1 MLSAPPAL
9 IATAGRPLPIK
20 MMQNIND
27 HFAALVAAN
36 PKHLLALATIDAF
49 LGDAAAREVA
59 CAIQTLGMG
68 GICVDCARHGKR
80 GQRAGVDPRR
90 YL

>member
-9 IATAGRPLPIK
+9 IATAGRPLTIK
-20 MMQNIND
+20 MKQNIND

-36 PKHLLALATIDAF
+36 PKHLLATIDAF

-59 CAIQTLGMG
+59 RAIQTLGMG